1 MAGRTKNMAGPV
13 IRGGDVA
20 RAAVEAAKIDNP
32 DKEIIVDDHGAY
44 VRIEADGGLILREE
58 TMGEVLGRRFEIRDL
73 EVNLSGFSGFID
85 TQDDYVR
92 FYLDKTL

>member
-1 MAGRTKNMAGPV
+1 MAERTKNMAGPV

-20 RAAVEAAKIDNP
+20 RAVAEAAKIDNP
-32 DKEIIVDDHGAY
+32 DKEIIIEDHGAY

-58 TMGEVLGRRFEIRDL
+58 TVGEVLGRRFEIRDL